1 MPPVRLG
8 PAPQPLTCSSSS
20 CSCNIL
26 CCISMSSCR
35 KTTREKQGAR
45 KDAMQHAGA
54 CLGQLLALLLERLH
68 LVLLRFQHFGGRYQ
82 AGVDIRTAAAAALP
96 QEALLLLEPLQA
108 LHTRVRGERVVLKAA
123 AAGTGV
129 RVE

>member
-1 MPPVRLG
+1 
-8 PAPQPLTCSSSS
+8 
-20 CSCNIL
+20 
-26 CCISMSSCR
+26 MSSCR

-82 AGVDIRTAAAAALP
+82 AGVDIRTAAAAAALP
-96 QEALLLLEPLQA
+96 QGALLLLEPLQA